1 MSYSFSRSSG
11 QSSSTPSNMY
21 SSQSALAQQLAALD
35 AALGQQTYNWA
46 AQTYAADTA
55 MTQQSV
61 QNYLQMSQLGLGLAQ
76 QNLQDYNNIYRP
88 EMAQLA
94 NEAGSY
100 SSAARQ
106 QVNMGAAEAQS
117 EAGSQAGLQAA
128 QQQLQGYGINP
139 NSGMYAELLQSQ
151 QAAAGAAAAG
161 AGQEAG
167 LATQN
172 TGRQLL
178 QASLQQGDQLPAA
191 AVNALNSA
199 YQGVAGAENSTL
211 ANANT
216 GVNLFDAANP
226 YMQTAMQLKYPPI
239 GNTQQAT
246 NSGISNSNS
255 QPPSNARG
263 NNNSSSQGSQAPGAI
278 PGQPNQHLTQPGP
291 GNYNNENYGGRSTGG
306 GGSQANGLGLG
317 GTRNNPYYT
326 SGSTDPFGGVP
337 TDAFGSTSTASS
349 DPFGGAAIDPFSSQP
364 DFSSGVDP
372 FSGGGF
378 GGGDTSSTDT
388 GGINPVAA
396 SMGDVT
402 GSIPSQSPD
411 MSSSGST
418 YTPQSTGS
426 TYTPSSG
433 GGGGY
438 GGYARG
444 GRIRP
449 RGDVRHGIPL
459 HPANMLPASVTQ
471 RMLPESFARGGIP
484 TTGGHV
490 PRSASPSQGRQT
502 DDIPAR
508 LNADEFVV
516 PRDVTKYYGHKFFI
530 DLIKKSRTVTG
541 HANPPARPS
550 MKPMSQSQMQH
561 PRFVSRPM
569 GR

>member
-1 MSYSFSRSSG
+1 
-11 QSSSTPSNMY
+11 
-21 SSQSALAQQLAALD
+21 
-35 AALGQQTYNWA
+35 
-46 AQTYAADTA
+46 
-55 MTQQSV
+55 
-61 QNYLQMSQLGLGLAQ
+61 
-76 QNLQDYNNIYRP
+76 
-88 EMAQLA
+88 
-94 NEAGSY
+94 
-100 SSAARQ
+100 
-106 QVNMGAAEAQS
+106 
-117 EAGSQAGLQAA
+117 
-128 QQQLQGYGINP
+128 
-139 NSGMYAELLQSQ
+139 
-151 QAAAGAAAAG
+151 
-161 AGQEAG
+161 
-167 LATQN
+167 
-172 TGRQLL
+172 
-178 QASLQQGDQLPAA
+178 
-191 AVNALNSA
+191 
-199 YQGVAGAENSTL
+199 
-211 ANANT
+211 
-216 GVNLFDAANP
+216 
-226 YMQTAMQLKYPPI
+226 MQLKYPPI
-239 GNTQQAT
+239 GNTQQST

-255 QPPSNARG
+255 QPPSNASG
-263 NNNSSSQGSQAPGAI
+263 NKSGYQAPGAI

-291 GNYNNENYGGRSTGG
+291 GNYNNQNYNNQNRLRSTGGGGSQSSTGG

-326 SGSTDPFGGVP
+326 SGSSGSTDPFGGVP

-372 FSGGGF
+372 FNGGGF

-418 YTPQSTGS
+418 YTPQSTGSTDTPQS